1 MANLTTLKLGTI
13 TYTIKDPTYTA
24 SDVLT
29 KIKSVDG
36 NGSGLDADL
45 LDGYH
50 ANKFPYINDNGI
62 WKVYS
67 NQATTKL
74 ADNTAGLSEWAFGE
88 SRNHNR
94 AYLGII
100 YPRVNTCG
108 ISACGTIAVFGK
120 VDTHMGL
127 AVNYANANF
136 QVFGGNADK
145 IVWRKKVAFT
155 DSSITGNAASA
166 TKLAASRTINGTSFD
181 GTANITTANWG
192 TVRNITIG
200 STSKSVNGSSNVSW
214 SLNEIGCPQV
224 IDLSS
229 YETAGSV
236 LPTLDAIF
244 KYGDNLT
251 HHRTIYITDSEVPG
265 FTNGAYGHVFCAEH
279 DTDYDSEVRGHI
291 YIVYNE
297 NRQYVTTFTKDDG
310 GNVPM
315 QILQAFGEAEATDM
329 YTGLM
334 SYIDK
339 RKLDSINTSLYMPKS
354 GGTFTGKIQFGN
366 ESSYIYHN
374 NLYLSL
380 QTYSNKMCISGTNDT
395 ELHINYKKAHN
406 GHAPAT
412 FIWHQGSDTTYA
424 NHEVGQITVHGNI
437 NAPAYY
443 QTSDVRYKNI
453 IDNIEV
459 KIEDIANLPIFNF
472 NWKDSDN
479 NQYCGT
485 SAQEVQKILPN
496 AVQGDDKLSL
506 DYGVLATI
514 SSVTCAKELVEIK
527 KQLNELKQLILDKNG
542 K

>member
-1 MANLTTLKLGTI
+1 MANLTTLKLGTT

-50 ANKFPYINDNGI
+50 ANKFPYINNNGI
-62 WKVYS
+62 WKVYG
-67 NQATTKL
+67 NNADTGL
-74 ADNTAGLSEWAFGE
+74 ADNTEGLSAWAFGE
-88 SRNHNR
+88 SRNTNVT
-94 AYLGII
+94 YLGITH
-100 YPRVNTCG
+100 PNVNTCG
-108 ISACGTIAVFGK
+108 IYAHGTIAVFGK
-120 VDTHMGL
+120 GDTHMGL
-127 AVNYANANF
+127 AVDCSRANF

-145 IVWRKKVAFT
+145 IVWRKQVAFT
-155 DSSITGNAASA
+155 DSSIQGNAASA
-166 TKLAASRTINGTSFD
+166 TKLATARTINGTSFN

-192 TVRNITIG
+192 TARNITVG
-200 STSKSVNGSSNVSW
+200 NTSKPVNGSSNVSW

-229 YETAGSV
+229 YEMTGSV

-244 KYGDNLT
+244 KYRNKLT
-251 HHRTIYITDSEVPG
+251 HHRTIYISNDEVPG
-265 FTNGAYGHVFCAEH
+265 FTDGAYGHVFCAEH
-279 DTDYDSEVRGHI
+279 DTDYDTEVRGHI

-297 NRQYVTTFTKDDG
+297 NRQYVTTFTKDDRE
-310 GNVPM
+310 NVPI
-315 QILQAFGEAEATDM
+315 QILQAFGEAEATDV

-334 SYIDK
+334 SYMDK
-339 RKLDSINTSLYMPKS
+339 QKLDSIDASLYMPRS

-366 ESSYIYHN
+366 ANNYIYYN
-374 NLYLSL
+374 SIYLSL
-380 QTYSNKMCISGTNDT
+380 QTNSNEICISGTNDAD
-395 ELHINYKKAHN
+395 LHINYRKAHN

-412 FIWHQGSDTTYA
+412 FKWHQGSSTTYA
-424 NHEVGQITVHGNI
+424 NHEVGQITAHGNVK
-437 NAPAYY
+437 APAYY